1 MKASEMTKFVF
12 AGFGG
17 QGVLFIGKV
26 TAQAAMLAHKQVT
39 WIPSYGP
46 EMRGG
51 TANCSVIVS
60 EKKIGSPTVAQPDVA
75 VVMNVASYE
84 KYLNLVA
91 PGGILFV
98 NSSIIPELTGRD
110 DIRMVRVPVNKI
122 AHELG
127 NDKVANIVML
137 GAMQA
142 LAPVIPGEAIEQALL
157 ELAGKKPELAELNTR
172 ALKTGKE
179 YARKK
184 QGTCPPVSVSAY
196 EKV

>member
-1 MKASEMTKFVF
+1 MKASQMTKFVF

-26 TAQAAMLAHKQVT
+26 TAQAAMLAQKQVT

-60 EKKIGSPTVAQPDVA
+60 EQKIGSPTVAQPDIA
-75 VVMNVASYE
+75 VVMNVASYQ
-84 KYLNLVA
+84 KYFNLVA

-98 NSSIIPELTGRD
+98 NSSIIPEQTGRD
-110 DIRMVRVPVNKI
+110 DIRIVRVPVNEI

-127 NDKVANIVML
+127 NDKVANIIML

-142 LAPVIPGEAIEQALL
+142 LAPVVPEEAMDQALL

-179 YARKK
+179 YARK
-184 QGTCPPVSVSAY
+184 
-196 EKV
+196 

>member
-1 MKASEMTKFVF
+1 MSADQMTKFVF

-26 TAQAAMLAHKQVT
+26 TAQAAMLAKKYVT

-60 EKKIGSPTVAQPDVA
+60 NKKIGSPTVARPDLA
-75 VVMNVASYE
+75 IVMNVASYE

-91 PGGILFV
+91 PGGTLFV
-98 NSSIIPELTGRD
+98 NSSIIPESSGRED
-110 DIRMVRVPVNKI
+110 LHIVRVPVNKI
-122 AHELG
+122 AHQMG

-142 LAPVIPGEAIEQALL
+142 VTSVIPEEAMNQALL
-157 ELAGKKPELAELNTR
+157 ELAGKKPELAELNAQ
-172 ALKTGKE
+172 ALKAGKE
-179 YARKK
+179 YVKK
-184 QGTCPPVSVSAY
+184 
-196 EKV
+196 